1 MHVQRVGFL
10 SRHPSFCDQSP
21 LLPLF
26 LFCRKHDYHGLRN
39 KWKGQSIK
47 YKKLFFPLNVGNWH
61 WVLAV
66 ADMEGKKLQMFDPSH
81 DSHLSRSAFMKD
93 IFRCLKDN
101 LLEQGKEEMNAEEW
115 RLIDGN
121 ESSYPTQDNCK

>member
-1 MHVQRVGFL
+1 M
-10 SRHPSFCDQSP
+10 
-21 LLPLF
+21 
-26 LFCRKHDYHGLRN
+26 
-39 KWKGQSIK
+39 
-47 YKKLFFPLNVGNWH
+47 GNWH

-81 DSHLSRSAFMKD
+81 DSDLSRSEFMND
-93 IFRCLKDN
+93 IFRYLKDD

-115 RLIDGN
+115 RLIDVN